1 MLKQQTLDQLADM
14 RLKVMLEAYRRQ
26 QEQPSILELSFE
38 ERFSLLVEYEWTAR
52 RNRHL
57 QRLLKQAHLRIP
69 ACIEDIDYN
78 CPRNLDRKLIARLST
93 GEWLQ
98 QHQNVLISGPTG
110 VGKTYLSCALGNI
123 ACRIGYSTR
132 YYRVSRLLEEL
143 VIAKG
148 DGTYSKFLSDLKK
161 IQLLILDDWGL
172 NSFTSA
178 ESRELLEVVED
189 RNQQRSTIITSQLPV
204 DHWNQILTD
213 PTLADAILD
222 RLVHNAYKISIKG
235 ESMRKLKAQT
245 PDQSI

>member
-1 MLKQQTLDQLADM
+1 
-14 RLKVMLEAYRRQ
+14 MLEAYRRQ

-38 ERFSLLVEYEWTAR
+38 ERFILLVEYEWTAR

-161 IQLLILDDWGL
+161 IQL
-172 NSFTSA
+172 
-178 ESRELLEVVED
+178 RE
-189 RNQQRSTIITSQLPV
+189 N
-204 DHWNQILTD
+204 
-213 PTLADAILD
+213 
-222 RLVHNAYKISIKG
+222 
-235 ESMRKLKAQT
+235 
-245 PDQSI
+245 

>member
-1 MLKQQTLDQLADM
+1 
-14 RLKVMLEAYRRQ
+14 
-26 QEQPSILELSFE
+26 
-38 ERFSLLVEYEWTAR
+38 
-52 RNRHL
+52 
-57 QRLLKQAHLRIP
+57 
-69 ACIEDIDYN
+69 
-78 CPRNLDRKLIARLST
+78 
-93 GEWLQ
+93 
-98 QHQNVLISGPTG
+98 
-110 VGKTYLSCALGNI
+110 
-123 ACRIGYSTR
+123 
-132 YYRVSRLLEEL
+132 VSRLLEEL

-189 RNQQRSTIITSQLPV
+189 RNQQRSTIIASQLPV
-204 DHWNQILTD
+204 DHWNQILAD